1 VDVMTGPTPD
11 EAAAALAELD
21 AGRRAV
27 AAEERRHVPVL
38 LGAWSALALLDYAA
52 KDHLPDRRARW
63 AVSGLCGAAALG
75 LGLLDQRDRPVQP
88 ISVDPADTGP
98 RAAAPMV
105 LAITGWAVAERLL
118 VLGLRRSGAA
128 RPNTLAGIA
137 LAASRPLAYLGV
149 RRLLP
154 RPRTD
159 D

>member
-1 VDVMTGPTPD
+1 MDGPTPD

-27 AAEERRHVPVL
+27 AAEERRRVPVL
-38 LGAWSALALLDYAA
+38 LGAWSALVLIDYAA
-52 KDHLPDRRARW
+52 KDHVPDRRVRRM
-63 AVSGLCGAAALG
+63 VSGLCAATTLG
-75 LGLLDQRDRPVQP
+75 LGLLDHRATPVQP

-105 LAITGWAVAERLL
+105 LAMAGWAAAE
-118 VLGLRRSGAA
+118 
-128 RPNTLAGIA
+128 
-137 LAASRPLAYLGV
+137 
-149 RRLLP
+149 RLLP